1 MLKKEDFK
9 VGDSVKVVSLTTTVV
24 GDAVDSI
31 FIGNTGKII
40 GINEHED
47 EHEDEFNDQEFLFDN
62 TDDSW
67 YVSSCDLEIV
77 NG

>member
-24 GDAVDSI
+24 DDAVDSI
-31 FIGNTGKII
+31 FIGSTGKII

-47 EHEDEFNDQEFLFDN
+47 EFNDQRVLFDN
-62 TDDSW
+62 TDEYW

>member
-9 VGDSVKVVSLTTTVV
+9 VGDNVKVVSLTTTVV

-40 GINEHED
+40 GINEPEF
-47 EHEDEFNDQEFLFDN
+47 EFNDQEVLFDN